1 MPGGIP
7 RSRRSP
13 SFQRSHSQVFISA
26 SGSAAKSPVSNRNF
40 FAELRR
46 RNVYRIAAAYAF
58 ITWVVIQVATIVFPA
73 FNAPL
78 WVVKVIICLLA
89 LGFPIAVALAWAF
102 EITPAGIKRS
112 DEFAPEE
119 RGGPHRGRK
128 LITITILAA
137 IIAIGLFLFRSE
149 RGQQLFAS
157 VVRSAG
163 WRSHGGGDDANSRSI
178 AVLPFDNMSGES
190 TDAFLPMEF
199 RTI

>member
-1 MPGGIP
+1 M
-7 RSRRSP
+7 
-13 SFQRSHSQVFISA
+13 
-26 SGSAAKSPVSNRNF
+26 SNRNF

-46 RNVYRIAAAYAF
+46 RNVYRI
-58 ITWVVIQVATIVFPA
+58 
-73 FNAPL
+73 
-78 WVVKVIICLLA
+78 
-89 LGFPIAVALAWAF
+89 AF

-137 IIAIGLFLFRSE
+137 IIALGLFLFRSE